1 MQNLYFYRGHCPFC
15 FSSSSKSFC
24 TILYLF
30 LKKTLLAFSILIHKG
45 LYQHREVLA
54 HLTHLKSPTTNSAI
68 LIIDLPGPLFHG
80 DKVEQPL
87 HPPTAVHLKTR
98 TAILTVNVTD
108 THSNFDAP
116 VGQKVHLFFSIRGW
130 QLLGSDVLTIEFDR
144 LPWWK
149 LEASTGMEGRLARQG
164 RAGGGWRNWRGLG
177 LGWGRARWW
186 WLREGGGLKNT
197 AGSCREE
204 LGRVVRLRRRWQ

>member
-116 VGQKVHLFFSIRGW
+116 VGQKVHLFFSIRG
-130 QLLGSDVLTIEFDR
+130 
-144 LPWWK
+144 
-149 LEASTGMEGRLARQG
+149 
-164 RAGGGWRNWRGLG
+164 
-177 LGWGRARWW
+177 
-186 WLREGGGLKNT
+186 
-197 AGSCREE
+197 
-204 LGRVVRLRRRWQ
+204 